1 MIHVIDDISEQT
13 ILNICDGTVAK
24 YTLKLLHAS
33 LLNR

>member
-24 YTLKLLHAS
+24 YTLHAS
-33 LLNR
+33 LLSR